1 MPTDIT
7 ALPCRSA
14 TQAQDWSLVLIS
26 QGIESVITQS
36 GEDGSWTL
44 EVTEADAP
52 RAKQSIEA
60 YERENKTTW
69 RREIRW
75 TGLLFDGRAGL
86 WFLACIAFHFLA
98 EALARDFTTSGAVD
112 RDAVLRGDWW
122 RVFTAITLH
131 ADAAHLVANATIGF
145 LFLGLA
151 MGAYGPG
158 LALLLSVVGGA
169 AGNVISL
176 LVHGSPF
183 RSVGA
188 SGLVMAALGLLAAHS
203 VLLGRHE
210 KRAVWIGR
218 GVIAAT
224 LLVVLLGLSPRSDVM
239 AHVGGFVAGLLLGW
253 LAIPWR
259 AGAAP
264 RPVNA
269 VSLALSVGLVLLTWT
284 LAMR

>member
-1 MPTDIT
+1 MP
-7 ALPCRSA
+7 P
-14 TQAQDWSLVLIS
+14 
-26 QGIESVITQS
+26 
-36 GEDGSWTL
+36 
-44 EVTEADAP
+44 AP
-52 RAKQSIEA
+52 RSPSKPTSARTRPA
-60 YERENKTTW
+60 W

-98 EALARDFTTSGAVD
+98 EALARDFTSSGAVD

-158 LALLLSVVGGA
+158 LALLLSLVGGA

-183 RSVGA
+183 RSISA
-188 SGLVMAALGLLAAHS
+188 SGLVMAALGLLAAQ
-203 VLLGRHE
+203 LGTARHE

-218 GVIAAT
+218 GA
-224 LLVVLLGLSPRSDVM
+224 SPPRSSSCCW
-239 AHVGGFVAGLLLGW
+239 A
-253 LAIPWR
+253 
-259 AGAAP
+259 
-264 RPVNA
+264 
-269 VSLALSVGLVLLTWT
+269 
-284 LAMR
+284 